1 MKSAL
6 SCKFT
11 LLVTLIFFC
20 FIADFPIDIQAR
32 RIMMDNKGI
41 KGRNLD
47 EMYNSDELMKAGKRF
62 EPEPADIMD
71 YTPARR
77 KTPIHN

>member
-1 MKSAL
+1 MKLAL
-6 SCKFT
+6 ACKFT
-11 LLVTLIFFC
+11 LVVTLIFFC
-20 FIADFPIDIQAR
+20 FITDLPIVVQAR
-32 RIMMDNKGI
+32 RIMMDNRGI

-47 EMYNSDELMKAGKRF
+47 EMYNSDELMKAEKGF
-62 EPEPADIMD
+62 EADAVDVMD